1 MKFLIMQIFQAPVT
15 SSFMGCCHSHL
26 PQHPAFDLHL
36 FFLFERPNFTPDQTT
51 NNIIFLCILIFTL
64 LDRKW
69 KDQTF

>member
-36 FFLFERPNFTPDQTT
+36 FFYLRDQTLHPT
-51 NNIIFLCILIFTL
+51 KQQIILYFCVF
-64 LDRKW
+64 
-69 KDQTF
+69 